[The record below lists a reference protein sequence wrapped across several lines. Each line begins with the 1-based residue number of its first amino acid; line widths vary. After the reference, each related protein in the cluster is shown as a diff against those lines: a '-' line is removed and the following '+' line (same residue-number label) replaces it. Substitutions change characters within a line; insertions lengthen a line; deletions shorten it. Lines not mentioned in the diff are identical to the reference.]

1 MQRPFDSGPA
11 APVDVAISDLPVA
24 PVAVSF
30 VSEPP
35 ADIPGPAPRR
45 APGRASGARRVAGW
59 AIDLAFLVVAL
70 AAHVFVAARLCGMLR
85 SAPDLVLVAPAL
97 WISVGAVLAL
107 AWSWVFTALW
117 SRTPGMAFTGQ
128 RLCTLD
134 GRPLGPV
141 AAFARALLAVLSGAL
156 GMFGFVLALFDLRG
170 QTLHDKLCGC
180 VAIVD

>member
-1 MQRPFDSGPA
+1 
-11 APVDVAISDLPVA
+11 
-24 PVAVSF
+24 
-30 VSEPP
+30 
-35 ADIPGPAPRR
+35 
-45 APGRASGARRVAGW
+45 
-59 AIDLAFLVVAL
+59 
-70 AAHVFVAARLCGMLR
+70 MLR

-128 RLCTLD
+128 RLCRLD

-156 GMFGFVLALFDLRG
+156 GLFGFVLALFDHRG